1 MKINNVLTAKF
12 IKRPNRF
19 VAYVYLNDEE
29 IKVHVPNTG
38 RCREI
43 LIPDTTVVLRAGTN
57 PNRKTKY
64 DLIAAYKND
73 KLINIDSQVPNAVV
87 EEALK
92 NKKIEPLVKFNNI
105 KR

>member
-43 LIPDTTVVLRAGTN
+43 LIPDTKIGRAH
-57 PNRKTKY
+57 
-64 DLIAAYKND
+64 
-73 KLINIDSQVPNAVV
+73 V
-87 EEALK
+87 
-92 NKKIEPLVKFNNI
+92 
-105 KR
+105 